1 MVSQEA
7 NENTPLIPQTEHV
20 NTRSTRARAGSVVSY
35 TYVNSQCANVSNK
48 DNNAQ
53 QSTKRKLVFAT
64 VLALLFFTAELIA
77 GYFAN
82 SLGNDIVVR
91 QGDIYNSSMFCI
103 ALMSDA
109 FHLLSDV
116 ASFIVALAA
125 IYLAEKPA
133 TKSKEL
139 RDDIADFM
147 LNSCIN
153 FIITQDTHLAFIVP
167 K

>member
-48 DNNAQ
+48 NNNAQ

-82 SLGNDIVVR
+82 SLGNDIAVR
-91 QGDIYNSSMFCI
+91 QGGYIYNS
-103 ALMSDA
+103 L
-109 FHLLSDV
+109 
-116 ASFIVALAA
+116 
-125 IYLAEKPA
+125 
-133 TKSKEL
+133 
-139 RDDIADFM
+139 
-147 LNSCIN
+147 
-153 FIITQDTHLAFIVP
+153 
-167 K
+167 

>member
-82 SLGNDIVVR
+82 SLGNDIAVR
-91 QGDIYNSSMFCI
+91 QGDIYI
-103 ALMSDA
+103 THYD
-109 FHLLSDV
+109 LSV
-116 ASFIVALAA
+116 CSFNVRCFS
-125 IYLAEKPA
+125 P
-133 TKSKEL
+133 SF
-139 RDDIADFM
+139 R
-147 LNSCIN
+147 CG
-153 FIITQDTHLAFIVP
+153 
-167 K
+167 